1 MEPSGTR
8 AALITLSFERRLS
21 PKRDRSAVR
30 SPPHLT
36 PQTIRH
42 ATSRRPR
49 FPSNRMLEFSRIAKA
64 SMFKKI
70 LIANRGEIAVRVLRA
85 CRELG
90 IPSAA
95 VFSEVDRK
103 SLHVRLA
110 DEAYPIGP
118 AAARESYLNIDKI
131 IAVARRAGCDAIH
144 PGYGFLAENA
154 ALPRAC
160 TEAGITFIGPSAE
173 AMEALGSKTA
183 GRQLARR
190 SDVPTVPG
198 TNDPIEKPDE
208 AHALA
213 QSMGFPVLLKAVAGG
228 GGKGMRVVMSGA
240 EFASA
245 YRDAASEAMN
255 AFGDP
260 RLYLEKYLEK
270 PRHIEIQILADS
282 HGRVVSLG
290 ERECSVQRRHQKVIE
305 EAPSPVVTPDLRKK
319 MGDAAVR
326 LARAGQYTNAGTVEF
341 LVDAHLNFYFLE
353 VNTRLQVEHPVTEQ
367 VTGLDLVKLQ
377 IAIAAGHR
385 LPFAWET
392 ITPRGHAMEVRLY
405 AEDPDNNF
413 FPSPGRILSRHAPS
427 GPGIRL
433 DDGVYEGWTVP
444 NDYDPL
450 LAKLIAWGNSRE
462 ETIARLRRALEES
475 TVTGIKTNIA
485 LFRRLLTEPD
495 FLRNEIHTKWLDE
508 LLARKTPGSPA
519 GDGSSAD
526 AAAIAAAVYQATQTE
541 KQSAAWSEV
550 RATGKSS
557 RWKME
562 GRRDQLD
569 RTP

>member
-1 MEPSGTR
+1 
-8 AALITLSFERRLS
+8 
-21 PKRDRSAVR
+21 
-30 SPPHLT
+30 
-36 PQTIRH
+36 
-42 ATSRRPR
+42 
-49 FPSNRMLEFSRIAKA
+49 
-64 SMFKKI
+64 MFKKI
-70 LIANRGEIAVRVLRA
+70 LIANRGEIAVRILRA

-90 IPSAA
+90 IRSAA
-95 VFSEVDRK
+95 VFSDVDRK

-110 DEAYPIGP
+110 DEAYGIGP
-118 AAARESYLNIDKI
+118 APSRESYLCIDKI
-131 IAVARRAGCDAIH
+131 IDVARRSGCDAVH

-160 TEAGITFIGPSAE
+160 ADAGLVFIGPGAE
-173 AMEALGSKTA
+173 AMESLGSKTA

-198 TNDPIEKPDE
+198 TNDPIEKPEE

-213 QSMGFPVLLKAVAGG
+213 QSMGYPALLKAVAGG
-228 GGKGMRVVMSGA
+228 GGKGMRLVTCDA
-240 EFASA
+240 DFASA
-245 YRDAASEAMN
+245 WRDASSEALN
-255 AFGDP
+255 AFGDA
-260 RLYLEKYLEK
+260 RLYLEKYLVK
-270 PRHIEIQILADS
+270 PRHVEIQILADI

-305 EAPSPVVTPDLRKK
+305 EAPSPIMTPDLRKK

-326 LARAGQYTNAGTVEF
+326 LARAGRYTNAGTVEF
-341 LVDAHLNFYFLE
+341 LVDAQLNFYFLE

-392 ITPRGHAMEVRLY
+392 ITPRGNAMEVRLY

-413 FPSPGRILSRHAPS
+413 FPSPGKILSYHAPS

-450 LAKLIAWGNSRE
+450 LSKLIAWGNSRE
-462 ETIARLRRALEES
+462 ETIARLRRALEEF
-475 TVTGIKTNIA
+475 TVTGIKTNA
-485 LFRRLLTEPD
+485 GLFRRLLTEPD
-495 FLRNEIHTKWLDE
+495 FLRGEIHTKWLDE
-508 LLARKTPGSPA
+508 LLSWQRAADQPQE
-519 GDGSSAD
+519 SSAAD
-526 AAAIAAAVYQATQTE
+526 AAAIAAALWHATQNGGSPTPA
-541 KQSAAWSEV
+541 QASDEV
-550 RATGKSS
+550 PS
-557 RWKME
+557 RWKLE
-562 GRRDQLD
+562 GRRQQLD
-569 RTP
+569 RKP

>member
-1 MEPSGTR
+1 
-8 AALITLSFERRLS
+8 
-21 PKRDRSAVR
+21 
-30 SPPHLT
+30 
-36 PQTIRH
+36 
-42 ATSRRPR
+42 
-49 FPSNRMLEFSRIAKA
+49 
-64 SMFKKI
+64 MFKKI
-70 LIANRGEIAVRVLRA
+70 LIANRGEIAVRILRA

-90 IPSAA
+90 IRSVA
-95 VFSEVDRK
+95 VFSDADRK

-110 DEAYPIGP
+110 DEAYGIGP
-118 AAARESYLNIDKI
+118 APSRESYLCVDKI
-131 IAVARRAGCDAIH
+131 IDVARRSGCDAVH

-160 TEAGITFIGPSAE
+160 ADAGLVFIGPSAE

-198 TNDPIEKPDE
+198 ANDPIEKPEE

-213 QSMGFPVLLKAVAGG
+213 QSMGYPALLKAVAGG
-228 GGKGMRVVMSGA
+228 GGKGMRLVTCDA
-240 EFASA
+240 DFASA
-245 YRDAASEAMN
+245 WRDASSEALN
-255 AFGDP
+255 AFGDA
-260 RLYLEKYLEK
+260 RLYLEKYLVK
-270 PRHIEIQILADS
+270 PRHVEIQILADI

-305 EAPSPVVTPDLRKK
+305 EAPSPIMTPDLRKK

-326 LARAGQYTNAGTVEF
+326 LARAGRYTNAGTVEF
-341 LVDAHLNFYFLE
+341 LVDAQLNFYFLE

-392 ITPRGHAMEVRLY
+392 ITPRGNAMEVRLY

-413 FPSPGRILSRHAPS
+413 FPSPGKILSYHAPS

-450 LAKLIAWGNSRE
+450 LSKLIAWGNSRE
-462 ETIARLRRALEES
+462 ETIARLRRALEEY
-475 TVTGIKTNIA
+475 TVTGIKTNA
-485 LFRRLLTEPD
+485 GLFRRLLTESD
-495 FLRNEIHTKWLDE
+495 FLRGEIHTKWLDE
-508 LLARKTPGSPA
+508 LLGRQHASIAQPE
-519 GDGSSAD
+519 SSAAD
-526 AAAIAAAVYQATQTE
+526 AATIAAALWHATQNGAS
-541 KQSAAWSEV
+541 SAPAQASDQD
-550 RATGKSS
+550 TS
-557 RWKME
+557 RWKLE
-562 GRRDQLD
+562 GRRQQLD

>member
-1 MEPSGTR
+1 
-8 AALITLSFERRLS
+8 
-21 PKRDRSAVR
+21 
-30 SPPHLT
+30 
-36 PQTIRH
+36 
-42 ATSRRPR
+42 
-49 FPSNRMLEFSRIAKA
+49 
-64 SMFKKI
+64 
-70 LIANRGEIAVRVLRA
+70 
-85 CRELG
+85 
-90 IPSAA
+90 
-95 VFSEVDRK
+95 VDRK

-110 DEAYPIGP
+110 DEAYAIGP
-118 AAARESYLNIDKI
+118 APSRESYLCIDKI
-131 IAVARRAGCDAIH
+131 IDVARRSGCDAVH

-160 TEAGITFIGPSAE
+160 ADAGLVFIGPGAE
-173 AMEALGSKTA
+173 AMESLGSKTA

-198 TNDPIEKPDE
+198 TNDPIEKPEE

-213 QSMGFPVLLKAVAGG
+213 QSMGYPALLKAVAGG
-228 GGKGMRVVMSGA
+228 GGKGMRLVTCDA
-240 EFASA
+240 DFASA
-245 YRDAASEAMN
+245 WRDASSEALN
-255 AFGDP
+255 AFGDA
-260 RLYLEKYLEK
+260 RLYLEKYLVK
-270 PRHIEIQILADS
+270 PRHVEIQILADI

-305 EAPSPVVTPDLRKK
+305 EAPSPIMTPDLRKK

-326 LARAGQYTNAGTVEF
+326 LARAGRYTNAGTVEF
-341 LVDAHLNFYFLE
+341 LVDAQLNFYFLE

-392 ITPRGHAMEVRLY
+392 ITPRGNAMEVRLY

-413 FPSPGRILSRHAPS
+413 FPSPGKILSYHAPS

-450 LAKLIAWGNSRE
+450 LSKLIAWGNSRE
-462 ETIARLRRALEES
+462 ETIARLRRALEEF
-475 TVTGIKTNIA
+475 TVTGIKTNA
-485 LFRRLLTEPD
+485 GLFRRLLTEPD
-495 FLRNEIHTKWLDE
+495 FLRGEIHTKWLDE
-508 LLARKTPGSPA
+508 LLSWQRAAVQPQE
-519 GDGSSAD
+519 SSAAD
-526 AAAIAAAVYQATQTE
+526 AAAIAAALWHATQNGGSPT
-541 KQSAAWSEV
+541 SAQASDEV
-550 RATGKSS
+550 TS
-557 RWKME
+557 RWKLE
-562 GRRDQLD
+562 GRRQQLD

>member
-1 MEPSGTR
+1 
-8 AALITLSFERRLS
+8 
-21 PKRDRSAVR
+21 
-30 SPPHLT
+30 
-36 PQTIRH
+36 
-42 ATSRRPR
+42 
-49 FPSNRMLEFSRIAKA
+49 
-64 SMFKKI
+64 MFKKI
-70 LIANRGEIAVRVLRA
+70 LIANRGEIAVRILRA

-90 IPSAA
+90 IRSAA

-118 AAARESYLNIDKI
+118 APARESYLRIDKI
-131 IAVARRAGCDAIH
+131 IGVARLSGCDAIH

-154 ALPRAC
+154 AFPRAC
-160 TEAGITFIGPSAE
+160 ADAKITFIGPSAE

-190 SDVPTVPG
+190 SDVPMVPG
-198 TNDPIEKPDE
+198 TNDPIEKPEE
-208 AHALA
+208 AYALA
-213 QSMGFPVLLKAVAGG
+213 QSMGFPILLKAVAGG
-228 GGKGMRVVMSGA
+228 GGKGMRLVNAASD
-240 EFASA
+240 FASA
-245 YRDAASEAMN
+245 YRDASSEANN

-260 RLYLEKYLEK
+260 RLYLEKYLVR
-270 PRHIEIQILADS
+270 PRHVEIQILADS

-305 EAPSPVVTPDLRKK
+305 EAPSPIMTPDLRKK

-326 LARAGQYTNAGTVEF
+326 LARAGGYTNAGTVEF
-341 LVDAHLNFYFLE
+341 LVDANLNFYFLE

-392 ITPRGHAMEVRLY
+392 ITPRGNAMEVRLY

-413 FPSPGRILSRHAPS
+413 FPSPGKIISRHAPS

-475 TVTGIKTNIA
+475 TITGIKTNVA

-495 FLRNEIHTKWLDE
+495 FLRAEIHTKWLDE
-508 LLARKTPGSPA
+508 LLARPSKGAAEAPNGSLE
-519 GDGSSAD
+519 
-526 AAAIAAAVYQATQTE
+526 AASIAAAMWQATRNSSPNGSQ
-541 KQSAAWSEV
+541 ASETDT
-550 RATGKSS
+550 RS
-557 RWKME
+557 RWKQS
-562 GRRDQLD
+562 GRREQLD